1 MDSVQVFRPVS
12 IRLRHSRFWT
22 RIVVILALA
31 GVVSAPVSAERK
43 IIQNDSFT
51 GTATFTQLA
60 TFDEQEYVAAT
71 FTVDPADYPFRIE
84 KVQTLAL
91 ALLPGTIA
99 MVSVTVWEDT
109 GTTDPGVVLHTSTY
123 GFQLESSTTA
133 LNELDLSC
141 ENIVITSGTV
151 RVGLRWEYVGDPIGI
166 AFDLDGITPQ
176 TNTVFSSPL
185 GGWWLAEDLAVTG
198 DWILRLEIETDI
210 AGTLFADGFE
220 RGDSSC
226 WQAP

>member
-1 MDSVQVFRPVS
+1 MDSVHVSRSAS
-12 IRLRHSRFWT
+12 IRQRHSGFWS
-22 RIVVILALA
+22 RIGVILALA
-31 GVVSAPVSAERK
+31 GVVSTPVSAERK

-60 TFDEQEYVAAT
+60 AFSEQEYVAAS

-84 KVQTLAL
+84 KVQTLVL
-91 ALLPGTIA
+91 AFLPGTIA
-99 MVSVTVWEDT
+99 MVSVTVWADT
-109 GTTDPGVVLHTSTY
+109 GAAVPGTVLHTSTY

-133 LNELDLSC
+133 LNEIDLSC
-141 ENIVITSGTV
+141 ENIVITSGPV
-151 RVGLRWEYVGDPIGI
+151 RVGLRWEYVGDQIGI
-166 AFDLDGITPQ
+166 AFDLDGITLQ
-176 TNTVFSSPL
+176 TNTVFSSSL
-185 GGWWLAEDLAVTG
+185 GGWWLAEDLSVSG

-210 AGTLFADGFE
+210 AGTVFADGFE

>member
-1 MDSVQVFRPVS
+1 MDSVHVS
-12 IRLRHSRFWT
+12 RSDLTRQRRSRFWT
-22 RIVVILALA
+22 RIVVILVLA

-51 GTATFTQLA
+51 GTAIFTQLA
-60 TFDEQEYVAAT
+60 AFAEQEYVAAS

-99 MVSVTVWEDT
+99 MVSVTVWEET
-109 GTTDPGVVLHTSTY
+109 GAAVPGAVLHTSTY
-123 GFQLESSTTA
+123 GFQMESSTTA

-151 RVGLRWEYVGDPIGI
+151 RVGLRWEYVGDQIGI

-176 TNTVFSSPL
+176 TNTVFSSSL
-185 GGWWLAEDLAVTG
+185 GGWWLAEDLTVTG

-210 AGTLFADGFE
+210 ADTVFADGFE

>member
-1 MDSVQVFRPVS
+1 MDSVQVSRS
-12 IRLRHSRFWT
+12 ASTRQRHSRFWT
-22 RIVVILALA
+22 RIVMILVLV
-31 GVVSAPVSAERK
+31 GFVSAPVSAERK

-60 TFDEQEYVAAT
+60 AFDEQEYVAAT
-71 FTVDPADYPFRIE
+71 FTVDPADFPFRID

-99 MVSVTVWEDT
+99 MVSVTVWEDA
-109 GTTDPGVVLHTSTY
+109 GLTDPGVVLHTSTY

-141 ENIVITSGTV
+141 ENIVITSGTI
-151 RVGLRWEYVGDPIGI
+151 RVGLRWEYVGDLIGI

-176 TNTVFSSPL
+176 TNTVFSSSL
-185 GGWWLAEDLAVTG
+185 GGWWSAEDLAVTG

>member
-1 MDSVQVFRPVS
+1 MDSAQVSRPVS
-12 IRLRHSRFWT
+12 TRQQRPRHWIRF
-22 RIVVILALA
+22 VVILALA
-31 GVVSAPVSAERK
+31 CVVSAPVSAERK

-109 GTTDPGVVLHTSTY
+109 GTTVPGMVLHTSTY
-123 GFQLESSTTA
+123 GFQLESSTTG

-141 ENIVITSGTV
+141 ENIVITSGPV
-151 RVGLRWEYVGDPIGI
+151 RVGLRWEYVGDSIGI
-166 AFDLDGITPQ
+166 AFDLNGITPQ

>member
-1 MDSVQVFRPVS
+1 MDSVHVS
-12 IRLRHSRFWT
+12 RSASTRHRHSRFWI
-22 RIVVILALA
+22 RIAVILALA
-31 GVVSAPVSAERK
+31 GVLSAPVSAERK

-51 GTATFTQLA
+51 GTEIFTDLA
-60 TFDEQEYVAAT
+60 IFDEQEYVAAT
-71 FTVDPADYPFRIE
+71 FTADPADYPFRIE

-91 ALLPGTIA
+91 APLPGTIA

-109 GTTDPGVVLHTSTY
+109 GTTVPGVVLHTSTY

-141 ENIVITSGTV
+141 ENIVITSGPV
-151 RVGLRWEYVGDPIGI
+151 RVGLRWEYVGDLIGI
-166 AFDLDGITPQ
+166 AFDLDGITSK
-176 TNTVFSSPL
+176 TNTVFSSSL
-185 GGWWLAEDLAVTG
+185 GGWWFAEDRSVTG
-198 DWILRLEIETDI
+198 DWILRLEIETNI
-210 AGTLFADGFE
+210 AGTVFADGFE

>member
-1 MDSVQVFRPVS
+1 MNSVNVS
-12 IRLRHSRFWT
+12 RSVSTRQWHSRFWT
-22 RIVVILALA
+22 RIGVILALV

-51 GTATFTQLA
+51 GSGILTGYAAFA
-60 TFDEQEYVAAT
+60 EQEYVAAT

-84 KVQTLAL
+84 KVQTLVL
-91 ALLPGTIA
+91 ADLPGTIA

-109 GTTDPGVVLHTSTY
+109 GTSVPGTVLHTSTY
-123 GFQLESSTTA
+123 GFQVESSVSA

-141 ENIVITSGTV
+141 ENIVITSGNV
-151 RVGLRWEYVGDPIGI
+151 RVGLRWEYVGDQIGI
-166 AFDLDGITPQ
+166 AFDLDGITFL

-185 GGWWLAEDLAVTG
+185 GGWWWAEDLFVAG

-210 AGTLFADGFE
+210 AGTVFADDFE
-220 RGDSSC
+220 RGDPSC

>member
-1 MDSVQVFRPVS
+1 MESAQVSRSVSTRQRRPRYW
-12 IRLRHSRFWT
+12 IRT
-22 RIVVILALA
+22 VVILALTC
-31 GVVSAPVSAERK
+31 VVNAPVSAERK

-51 GTATFTQLA
+51 DSGILTGYAAFAQ
-60 TFDEQEYVAAT
+60 QEYVAAT

-109 GTTDPGVVLHTSTY
+109 GTTDPGMVLHTSTY

-141 ENIVITSGTV
+141 ENIVITSGSV
-151 RVGLRWEYVGDPIGI
+151 RVGLRWEYVGDQIGI
-166 AFDLDGITPQ
+166 AYDLDGITLL

-185 GGWWLAEDLAVTG
+185 GGWWLAEDLAVAG

>member
-1 MDSVQVFRPVS
+1 MDSVIDNQSTPPGRRIS
-12 IRLRHSRFWT
+12 GFWPW
-22 RIVVILALA
+22 RVVILALLC
-31 GVVSAPVSAERK
+31 VVSSPAWAERK

-60 TFDEQEYVAAT
+60 TFAEQEYVAAT

-91 ALLPGTIA
+91 ALLPGTIS

-109 GTTDPGVVLHTSTY
+109 GTAVPGAVLHTSTY

-133 LNELDLSC
+133 LNELDLTC
-141 ENIVITSGTV
+141 ENIVITSGKV
-151 RVGLRWEYVGDPIGI
+151 RVGLRWEYVGDLMGI
-166 AFDLDGITPQ
+166 AFDEDGIITE
-176 TNTVFSSPL
+176 TNSVFSSSL
-185 GGWWLAEDLAVTG
+185 GGWVWAEGEAVPG
-198 DWILRLEIETDI
+198 DWILRLEIETNV

-220 RGDSSC
+220 RGDLSC
-226 WQAP
+226 W